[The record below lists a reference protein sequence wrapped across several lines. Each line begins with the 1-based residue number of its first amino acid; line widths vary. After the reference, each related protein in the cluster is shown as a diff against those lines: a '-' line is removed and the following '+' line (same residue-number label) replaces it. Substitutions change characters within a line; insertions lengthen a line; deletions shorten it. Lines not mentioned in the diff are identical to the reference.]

1 MPYLFFDPL
10 YLLLTVPALIF
21 SIWAQFRVKS
31 TFKRFSQVG
40 VRSGMTGAEA
50 AAAVMRAGGVSGVA
64 IERHQGFLSDHYDP
78 KARALRLS
86 PEVHDGR
93 SVSSIAV
100 AAHEAGHSIQ
110 DAVGYGPL
118 ILRSKL
124 VPIANIGSRLWILP
138 FLVGSIMA
146 GSQDVLGPQ
155 LMALGVV
162 MFAAV
167 VLFQLVTLPT
177 EFDASNRAKVVLAQS
192 GIVSTREEADGVNQ
206 VLGAAAL
213 TYVAAAAASIMQ
225 LIYLILRMRGSRD

>member
-206 VLGAAAL
+206 VLGAAAM